1 MESPI
6 IPLGDKIVILPQE
19 EGEQTYGNIIVPDTG
34 QEKPEMGKVL
44 AVGPGR
50 ISTDGTLIPNRLEV
64 GQTKRMSVIKDP
76 IIAPY
81 EIQVEEDQY
90 VLVDTEKDKPLGY
103 YSDITNA
110 IQKISRLGLA
120 NAKEEYTLAGFI
132 ESFNNIKNKLTN
144 SINN

>member
-1 MESPI
+1 MR
-6 IPLGDKIVILPQE
+6 
-19 EGEQTYGNIIVPDTG
+19 
-34 QEKPEMGKVL
+34 
-44 AVGPGR
+44 GR
-50 ISTDGTLIPNRLEV
+50 QK

-76 IIAPY
+76 VIAPY

-90 VLVDTEKDKPLGY
+90 VLIDTEKDKQLGY

-144 SINN
+144 SIKN